1 MYLFPPSTDCCDWIF
16 SDVFEWAI
24 ISLECVAM
32 ASTTKHYLNKRK
44 KENWFFTWNE
54 PYIWKAGQHFLVQLF
69 FFRWWCLSFRHD
81 GHNGLWCGFRSWL
94 GDLSS
99 AGVICKMPNAECRML
114 CLLEASVTYIC
125 FRLAFSCWQ
134 GHLQYNAV
142 INKQKLTASKH
153 KWTNKPKANSAFG
166 VSRSA
171 KYPCHSIITCLLCE
185 VVVMWWG
192 FMVIIKIL
200 VFRSFQLKG
209 KRRQTAVTNRT
220 NKFRMVYST
229 WRLVCSNIHLRI

>member
-142 INKQKLTASKH
+142 INKQKLTA
-153 KWTNKPKANSAFG
+153 TNISRWISQFPIFPWDHRCRSLSLTGTPFWSLD
-166 VSRSA
+166 VSETGDST
-171 KYPCHSIITCLLCE
+171 KCLWNGDCE
-185 VVVMWWG
+185 WG
-192 FMVIIKIL
+192 
-200 VFRSFQLKG
+200 
-209 KRRQTAVTNRT
+209 
-220 NKFRMVYST
+220 
-229 WRLVCSNIHLRI
+229 